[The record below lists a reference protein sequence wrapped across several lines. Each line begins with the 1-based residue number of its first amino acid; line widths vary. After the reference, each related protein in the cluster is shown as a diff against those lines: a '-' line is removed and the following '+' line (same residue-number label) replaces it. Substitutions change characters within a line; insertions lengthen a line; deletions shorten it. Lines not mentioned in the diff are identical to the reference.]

1 MLKFLIGPAL
11 MGAGYA
17 AGSYYGAD
25 AEQLVHKSA
34 SVTYAGLE
42 QALANMRTSGTTS
55 FEGGTSVPYEIKV
68 DRTLDQKLVVHLLF
82 AGKQGAEADIDLTPA
97 DGGNSTLVT
106 TRVHADRAVLRPV
119 LAGTGKARLGY
130 APDWMFNL
138 TLKPLLKQLAAQ
150 IEAGQP
156 AGITALAER
165 EAEARWEANLSDE
178 QRSQLAQWR
187 QYDATRPA
195 TDPDADANRYLDGG
209 NGRSN

>member
-1 MLKFLIGPAL
+1 MEAVRAGARVGHGPA
-11 MGAGYA
+11 A
-17 AGSYYGAD
+17 
-25 AEQLVHKSA
+25 
-34 SVTYAGLE
+34 
-42 QALANMRTSGTTS
+42 
-55 FEGGTSVPYEIKV
+55 F
-68 DRTLDQKLVVHLLF
+68 HL
-82 AGKQGAEADIDLTPA
+82 Q
-97 DGGNSTLVT
+97 
-106 TRVHADRAVLRPV
+106 RHRAVLRPV

-156 AGITALAER
+156 AGITALAES